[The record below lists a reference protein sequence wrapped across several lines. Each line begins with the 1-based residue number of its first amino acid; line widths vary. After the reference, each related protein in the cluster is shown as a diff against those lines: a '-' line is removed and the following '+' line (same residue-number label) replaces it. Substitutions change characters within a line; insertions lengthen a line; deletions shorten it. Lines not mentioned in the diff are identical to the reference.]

1 MKVTE
6 RGHRHR
12 RTAAPRWVVRGGLV
26 VGALPLLLPL
36 VWMVSTSLKK
46 EFDVFEY
53 PPRLIPSTF
62 EWRNY
67 VDLFTTSQFGRQYA
81 SSVYIAI
88 LTVIGT
94 AVVASLAGYA
104 LARLR
109 FPGRRFLLP
118 LLLTA
123 LLLPIEVIIVP
134 LYVLTSQL
142 GWVGTQIPLVVEP
155 VFGAPAV
162 VGTFLMRQFFL
173 SLPRELEDA
182 AQLDG
187 LSRFGVFR
195 HIALP
200 LARPAIATLSVLTF
214 LASWNAFLEPL
225 VFTAGDR
232 NLVTIPVAL
241 ALFTDSFGQPT
252 FNLQMAATTLSI
264 LPVLVVFLVA
274 QRHIVEGI
282 ARSGLKG

>member
-1 MKVTE
+1 VIKRIGQRRRRIVA
-6 RGHRHR
+6 RG
-12 RTAAPRWVVRGGLV
+12 WVIRGGLV
-26 VGALPLLLPL
+26 IGALPLLLPL

-46 EFDVFEY
+46 EFAVFEY
-53 PPRLIPSTF
+53 PPQLIPKTF

-81 SSVYIAI
+81 SSIYIAI

-118 LLLTA
+118 LVLTA

-182 AQLDG
+182 GQLDG

-200 LARPAIATLSVLTF
+200 LARPAIATLAVLTF

-225 VFTAGDR
+225 VFTAGDPA
-232 NLVTIPVAL
+232 LVTIPVGL
-241 ALFTDSFGQPT
+241 ALFTDSFGQPV

-264 LPVLVVFLVA
+264 VPVLAVFLLA